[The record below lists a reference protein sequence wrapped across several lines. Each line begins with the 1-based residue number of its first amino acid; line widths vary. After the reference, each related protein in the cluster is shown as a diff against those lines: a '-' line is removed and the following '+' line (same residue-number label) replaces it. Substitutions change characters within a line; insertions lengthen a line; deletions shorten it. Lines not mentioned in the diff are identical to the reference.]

1 MDVIEVERPDHR
13 ALREHL
19 SAGAF
24 LLASHLGRWRVIKLE
39 WPYLTVEV
47 EASPRTG
54 APSHYGLRLLCQ
66 GYPQQAVTGRLWDLE
81 SDAPLPAARWPKGR
95 SRVAAVFRPDW
106 KDGACLYLPCD
117 RVSMEGHANWPSEY
131 PAQLWRPERGI
142 IGYLEAV
149 HELLQSN
156 DYEGIRGA

>member
-1 MDVIEVERPDHR
+1 MEVIEVERPDHR

-19 SAGAF
+19 SAGEF
-24 LLASHLGRWRVIKLE
+24 LLAAHLGRWRVVKLE
-39 WPYLTVEV
+39 WPHLTIEV
-47 EASPRTG
+47 EASPRGG
-54 APSHYGLRLLCQ
+54 APSCYGLRFACQ

-81 SDAPLPAARWPKGR
+81 ADAPLPAAHWPKGR

-117 RVSMEGHANWPSEY
+117 RLSMEGHANWPSEY

-149 HELLQSN
+149 YELLQSN
-156 DYEGIRGA
+156 DYEGIRGG